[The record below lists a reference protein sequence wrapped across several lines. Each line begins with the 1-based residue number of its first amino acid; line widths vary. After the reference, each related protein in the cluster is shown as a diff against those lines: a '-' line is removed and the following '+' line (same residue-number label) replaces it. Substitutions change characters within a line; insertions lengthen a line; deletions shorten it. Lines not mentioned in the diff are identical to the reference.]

1 MFSDGFRQP
10 LWNSPSTTK
19 GSRPTGWDPLLWSLC
34 RDLKGMHQAQWW
46 PCLTWER
53 KWKMEKRQIQG
64 FYVLI
69 WFDFIQCLFLK
80 KHFNH
85 FSNSSVQVIQEK
97 KVLQITFIIS
107 WLLCYRSVCVTHTS
121 FGLWGN
127 SIFPIS
133 LYMGKGLLMAQ
144 IQIIHIL
151 PVTSRTLLESGFNT
165 FTFAEH
171 RELKWL
177 PLEICSAPNVTRVSS
192 PLLSCWSNWRGFHL
206 YQPWGICFPLSL
218 VQY

>member
-1 MFSDGFRQP
+1 MVLGNPYETVLQP
-10 LWNSPSTTK
+10 LRGHGPQVETHCCGAYAEIWRACIRLGDGPVWPGRGNERWRSV
-19 GSRPTGWDPLLWSLC
+19 RY
-34 RDLKGMHQAQWW
+34 RDFMFL
-46 PCLTWER
+46 
-53 KWKMEKRQIQG
+53 
-64 FYVLI
+64 FDLI
-69 WFDFIQCLFLK
+69 LFNVFFLK

-97 KVLQITFIIS
+97 KLLQITFIIS
-107 WLLCYRSVCVTHTS
+107 WLLCYRSVCVAHTS

-133 LYMGKGLLMAQ
+133 LYMGKGLLTAQ

-151 PVTSRTLLESGFNT
+151 PVTSRTPLESGFNT

-177 PLEICSAPNVTRVSS
+177 PLKICSAPNVTRVSS